1 MSQIPSECRLW
12 HWNTGVLLVMP
23 RLYCFFLFETRLA
36 WDLSLLDIVNE
47 EELYMYCTFSFQKK
61 FDSLDF
67 LKLIFTV
74 LLFCYFHKTLV
85 TFLPEWST
93 SSCNKPNLSLIQS
106 LSFSGD
112 WRSYLLICWS
122 PMYSRKSR
130 SSDILKISSEMLFR
144 VPRCV

>member
-1 MSQIPSECRLW
+1 MFWVDRHMSQIPSECRLW

-23 RLYCFFLFETRLA
+23 LLYCFFLFETRLD

-74 LLFCYFHKTLV
+74 ILFCYFHKTLV

-93 SSCNKPNLSLIQS
+93 SSCNKPNLTYSVSEFFWWLTVLFINMLIS
-106 LSFSGD
+106 HVF
-112 WRSYLLICWS
+112 
-122 PMYSRKSR
+122 
-130 SSDILKISSEMLFR
+130 
-144 VPRCV
+144 